1 MDAPSNPAVD
11 ALNLSIPNPR
21 GGDNITPDVSEFPS
35 VNPLWSPRFGFN
47 WDISGDRTTQIRGG
61 TGIFSGRLPF
71 VWISIQV
78 NANGVT
84 RGLDAYKVYV
94 CEIGGT
100 QTWTSIT

>member
-1 MDAPSNPAVD
+1 MAAPSNPAVD

-71 VWISIQV
+71 VWISNQV
-78 NANGVT
+78 RSEERRVGKECRA
-84 RGLDAYKVYV
+84 RW
-94 CEIGGT
+94 GT
-100 QTWTSIT
+100 YRSKRK